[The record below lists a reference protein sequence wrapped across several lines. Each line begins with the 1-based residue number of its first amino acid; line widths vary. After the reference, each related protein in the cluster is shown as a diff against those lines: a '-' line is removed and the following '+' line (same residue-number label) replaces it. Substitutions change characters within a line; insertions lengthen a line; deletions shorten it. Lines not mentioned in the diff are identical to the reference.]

1 MEQIQAEYDRTD
13 VMEQRKTP
21 SPVTTKST
29 ENRKERHGE
38 VQPDEP
44 EGFMIAGF
52 PWQFV
57 MTMSVIA
64 IGVLGLIAKALGLF

>member
-1 MEQIQAEYDRTD
+1 MEQIQAKYDRTD
-13 VMEQRKTP
+13 VVEQRKAD
-21 SPVTTKST
+21 SSVTAKST
-29 ENRKERHGE
+29 EARKVRHGE

-44 EGFMIAGF
+44 EGLMIAGF